1 LIKDRELQRL
11 ATADEIAR
19 HLERIKQLER
29 ELASLKTGELKSL
42 IPNIISAAT
51 KVGDVKVAVGSVDV
65 ADSEQLKEL
74 GDALRSGLGTQGIG
88 LLAAVVDEKVQLV
101 CVVTDDLTQTHNA
114 GKLVGAVAKLLGGGG
129 GGKAHLATA
138 GGRDVSK
145 LNDVLAQFPTMIQ

>member
-1 LIKDRELQRL
+1 MGYNTKF
-11 ATADEIAR
+11 TGT
-19 HLERIKQLER
+19 
-29 ELASLKTGELKSL
+29 LKFVEPIT
-42 IPNIISAAT
+42 I
-51 KVGDVKVAVGSVDV
+51 
-65 ADSEQLKEL
+65 EQLKEL

-88 LLAAVVDEKVQLV
+88 LLAAVVDDKVQLV